1 MFIVLKNNGWQSI
14 NCTRTLYS
22 VNNHFIVLL
31 LVQDPHEPNILMELH
46 YYEGLDAA
54 SVITDWENLY
64 RSQTSMTVTEK
75 SISSLVKDGKP
86 HLMSKFLQSQPTTP
100 ATWKDSGTNGNDNQE
115 CDPHRLQPHEQTT
128 EDSSLH
134 ASCVPDSPEHVSI
147 TDDERVAVHPFV
159 SYSHSGGTS
168 SSGYGTESYYTSDV
182 SFSYNTSE
190 RPISLYECKLDTV
203 EEGLD
208 TTELR
213 TAMLATDP
221 NNVNSK
227 QVNKRVRIQ
236 SPNFKFDTDT
246 WEVGERVSENSAQ
259 EIHSEQIE
267 DTSSFFTGDSITKMG
282 HQKKNP
288 EIKQSVSLV
297 ASSPLSEMSE
307 DCSRS
312 PHQSAYNTDDEGYVH
327 MDCALPPATMK

>member
-1 MFIVLKNNGWQSI
+1 MFIVLVGNQLTVQELCTQSI
-14 NCTRTLYS
+14 TM
-22 VNNHFIVLL
+22 HFIVLL
-31 LVQDPHEPNILMELH
+31 LVQDPHEPNILMELR
-46 YYEGLDAA
+46 YYKGLDAA

-64 RSQTSMTVTEK
+64 KSQSSMIVTEK
-75 SISSLVKDGKP
+75 SISSLVEDGKP

-100 ATWKDSGTNGNDNQE
+100 ATWKDSGTNINDNQE
-115 CDPHRLQPHEQTT
+115 HDPHRLQPHEQTT

-134 ASCVPDSPEHVSI
+134 ASCVPGSPEHVSI
-147 TDDERVAVHPFV
+147 TDDERVAGHPFV

-190 RPISLYECKLDTV
+190 GPISLYECKLDTV

-208 TTELR
+208 ATELR
-213 TAMLATDP
+213 TDMLTTNP

-227 QVNKRVRIQ
+227 QVNKKVRIL
-236 SPNFKFDTDT
+236 SPNLKLDTDT
-246 WEVGERVSENSAQ
+246 REVGERVSKNAQ
-259 EIHSEQIE
+259 EVHSEQIE
-267 DTSSFFTGDSITKMG
+267 DISLVTALLRWDY
-282 HQKKNP
+282 P